1 MKDEYEL
8 MKKILKLKKKGR
20 AIDMGCGYG
29 DDAVFLAKH
38 GFEVTCVDNSESA
51 IYETKK
57 IAAIEN
63 VFIRIFKKDLREF
76 GIDEKFDVVLCS
88 GVMHF
93 LSKEESLKLIQR
105 MKKMAARGRLNVI
118 EGEVV
123 KYEKKEKGQGY
134 FRKDELRTIYEG
146 WDIIEYKETLIANK
160 PSWHEGILLIA
171 RKPFK

>member
-1 MKDEYEL
+1 MADEYEL
-8 MKKILKLKKKGR
+8 MKKVLKLKKKGR
-20 AIDMGCGYG
+20 VIDMGCGYG

-57 IAAIEN
+57 IASIGN

-76 GIDEKFDVVLCS
+76 RIDEKFDVALCS

-93 LSKEESLKLIQR
+93 ISKEESLKLIQR
-105 MKKMAARGRLNVI
+105 MKKMTVQGGLNII
-118 EGEVV
+118 EGGVV
-123 KYEKKEKGQGY
+123 KDEEKEKERGY
-134 FRKDELRTIYEG
+134 FRKDELRMIYHG
-146 WDIIEYKETLIANK
+146 WDILEYKETSTANM
-160 PSWHEGILLIA
+160 PSWHECVLLIA